1 LPDHTVVAF
10 DHDLHLIRD
19 RVATLGRLVAQQVA
33 DAGAALMARDAATA
47 RTVIAVDREVD
58 ATMQTVETLI
68 VETVARRQPLAVDL
82 REIIGAFHISNDLG
96 RAGDLAKNIA
106 QRAIAL
112 NADVP
117 TALAP
122 KMRELAL
129 LVLTCLR
136 SVLTSYVG
144 HDDLRAAEVWN
155 SDKDIDE
162 LQNTLF
168 GEVLVCM
175 MSDPHHI
182 TSCTHLLFCLKDL
195 ERIGDHATNIA
206 ESVRFIV
213 TGERFVGD
221 RPKGAQFRPA
231 PYEPLALPMR
241 AKAAEPLRP
250 L

>member
-106 QRAIAL
+106 QRA
-112 NADVP
+112 N
-117 TALAP
+117 
-122 KMRELAL
+122 
-129 LVLTCLR
+129 
-136 SVLTSYVG
+136 
-144 HDDLRAAEVWN
+144 RAERRRA
-155 SDKDIDE
+155 
-162 LQNTLF
+162 
-168 GEVLVCM
+168 
-175 MSDPHHI
+175 H
-182 TSCTHLLFCLKDL
+182 
-195 ERIGDHATNIA
+195 RIG
-206 ESVRFIV
+206 
-213 TGERFVGD
+213 
-221 RPKGAQFRPA
+221 AQDA
-231 PYEPLALPMR
+231 
-241 AKAAEPLRP
+241 
-250 L
+250 

>member
-1 LPDHTVVAF
+1 LADHTVVAF
-10 DHDLHLIRD
+10 DHDLDLIRD
-19 RVATLGRLVAQQVA
+19 QIAVLGRLVEQQVA
-33 DAGAALMARDAATA
+33 DAAAALMARDTAIA
-47 RTVIAVDREVD
+47 RTVIATDHDVR
-58 ATMQTVETLI
+58 AILHAAETRM

-96 RAGDLAKNIA
+96 RAGDLATNISR
-106 QRAIAL
+106 RAFEL

-117 TALAP
+117 AALAP
-122 KMRELAL
+122 KMRDLAK

-136 SVLTSYVG
+136 RVVDSYFDR
-144 HDDLRAAEVWN
+144 DDSKAAQVWN

-162 LQNTLF
+162 VQSVLF

-175 MSDPHHI
+175 MSDPHRI

-206 ESVRFIV
+206 ESVHFIV

-231 PYEPLALPMR
+231 PYEPLALPTR
-241 AKAAEPLRP
+241 AKAEPLRP

>member
-1 LPDHTVVAF
+1 MADHTVAAF

-19 RVATLGRLVAQQVA
+19 QIADLARLVEHQIANA
-33 DAGAALMARDAATA
+33 ATALMARDTA
-47 RTVIAVDREVD
+47 VARAVIATGRDVR
-58 ATMQTVETLI
+58 TILQTAETLM

-96 RAGDLAKNIA
+96 RVGDLAKNIS
-106 QRAIAL
+106 QRALVL

-117 TALAP
+117 AALAP
-122 KMRELAL
+122 KMQDLAM

-136 SVLTSYVG
+136 RVVESYVDR
-144 HDDLRAAEVWN
+144 DDLKAAEVWN

-162 LQNTLF
+162 VQSALF

-175 MSDPHHI
+175 MSDPHRI

-206 ESVRFIV
+206 ESVRYIV
-213 TGERFVGD
+213 TGDRFAGD
-221 RPKGAQFRPA
+221 RPKGAPVRLA
-231 PYEPLALPMR
+231 PYEPVPLRRALP
-241 AKAAEPLRP
+241 AEPLRP